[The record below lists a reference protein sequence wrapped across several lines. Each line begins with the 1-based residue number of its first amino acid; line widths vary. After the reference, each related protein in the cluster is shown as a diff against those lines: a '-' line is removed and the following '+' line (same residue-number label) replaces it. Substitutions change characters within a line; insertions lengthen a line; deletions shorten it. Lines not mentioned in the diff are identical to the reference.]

1 MTTSIAIMGAAGRMG
16 QILVR
21 GVASCPGLR
30 LAVAVER
37 AGHPALGKDAGAV
50 AAVAEVG
57 VPLVADLD
65 AVRGADVL
73 IDFSDARAT
82 AAHVAAAVRHGKGMV
97 IGTTGL
103 DGDTEQ
109 AIRAAAGQIAVVWAP
124 NMSLG
129 VNLLFELLRQASRA
143 LGLDYD
149 VEIVDT
155 HHRHKKDAPSGTALY
170 LAKAVALGR
179 DQDLAEAAC
188 YGRVGMPGERPRG
201 EIGIHALR
209 SGSVVGD
216 HVVTLASET
225 EIVSLSHR
233 AMGREAFA
241 MGALRAAGWLAG
253 RAPGLYGMRDVLA
266 LGSAG

>member
-16 QILVR
+16 QSLVR
-21 GVASCPGLR
+21 CVPACPNLR
-30 LAVAVER
+30 LAVALER

-50 AAVAEVG
+50 ASIDEVG

-65 AVRGADVL
+65 AVSGADVL
-73 IDFSDARAT
+73 IDFSEARAV
-82 AAHVAAAVRHGKGMV
+82 AAHVATAVRHGKGMV

-109 AIRAAAGQIAVVWAP
+109 AIRTAAGRVAIVWAP

-129 VNLLFELLRQASRA
+129 VNVLFELLRQASHA

-155 HHRHKKDAPSGTALY
+155 HHRHKKDAPSGTAMY

-179 DQDLAEAAC
+179 DQNLADAAC

-209 SGSVVGD
+209 SGSIVGD

-225 EIVSLSHR
+225 EVVGLSHR
-233 AMGREAFA
+233 AMGRESFA
-241 MGALRAAGWLAG
+241 MGALRAAGWLSG
-253 RAPGLYGMRDVLA
+253 RSPGLYGMRDVLA
-266 LGSAG
+266 LG